1 MRQVCAV
8 ILAAGMSS
16 RMGSAKQLLAL
27 HGRYLL
33 EHVIRLALREEFARV
48 VAVIGHEADRIS
60 RSIPIDDPRF
70 RWVFNPLYSS
80 GQSTSFKL
88 GIQKALESHTS
99 VMVFLGDQPYV
110 SSQTVHEIWTHGN
123 RMLQEERE
131 AFVIQPVYRERAGH
145 PVFFGN
151 VNSHLF
157 EEVGGDQGAKT
168 IIAGMN
174 RRILLPVD
182 DPGIHFDIDTLA
194 DFEEAKQMR

>member
-33 EHVIRLALREEFARV
+33 EHVIHLALKEEFDQV
-48 VAVIGHEADRIS
+48 FAVIGHEADRIC

-70 RWVFNPLYSS
+70 HWVFNPLYRS

-88 GIQKALESHTS
+88 GIRKALESHAS
-99 VMVFLGDQPYV
+99 AMVFLGDQPCV
-110 SSQTVHEIWTHGN
+110 SSQTVHEVWSHGH
-123 RMLQEERE
+123 RMLQEEQK
-131 AFVIQPVYRERAGH
+131 AFVIQPFYQERAGH

-151 VNSHLF
+151 VDSRLF
-157 EEVGGDQGAKT
+157 EELGGDRGAKA

-194 DFEEAKQMR
+194 DYEAAKQMR